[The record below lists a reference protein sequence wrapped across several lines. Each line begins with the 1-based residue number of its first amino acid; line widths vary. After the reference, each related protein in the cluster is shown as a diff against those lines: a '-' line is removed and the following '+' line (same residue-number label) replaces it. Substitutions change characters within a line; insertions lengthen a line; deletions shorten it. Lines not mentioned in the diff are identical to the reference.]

1 MKILNQEKKIFV
13 WFSSPILLPR
23 QNVFKFSHIGIK
35 HLFTPRE
42 GERRF
47 INLFYKE
54 DLNLR
59 EKQPFD
65 W

>member
-1 MKILNQEKKIFV
+1 MKILNQVKKHLCLVFV
-13 WFSSPILLPR
+13 SNFASETKC
-23 QNVFKFSHIGIK
+23 FKFSHIGIK